1 MAEEIEETT
10 QSVPATSGP
19 SNPLYLE
26 RTGVRQYVARN
37 ARGAEVLVGD
47 GPGRFSP
54 GDLLKLALAG
64 CNAMSS
70 DVHVLLRFW
79 ATILLR
85 LPEFQ
90 PSTTRP
96 KTVSPRWRSSSFK
109 IFQLSVRKRPL
120 HFFDVPRPRLSVA
133 ARSLT
138 QFLTRFRTLCTSLR
152 SRFANSESRSAFRR
166 CLPLG
171 L

>member
-70 DVHVLLRFW
+70 DARFAAGVSAEYDEAEDRFTSMEIELLQDLSALSEEEVASLLRR
-79 ATILLR
+79 AEAAIERRCTIAH
-85 LPEFQ
+85 
-90 PSTTRP
+90 
-96 KTVSPRWRSSSFK
+96 TVSHPLPHTLHIASE
-109 IFQLSVRKRPL
+109 QVR
-120 HFFDVPRPRLSVA
+120 
-133 ARSLT
+133 
-138 QFLTRFRTLCTSLR
+138 
-152 SRFANSESRSAFRR
+152 
-166 CLPLG
+166 
-171 L
+171 

>member
-10 QSVPATSGP
+10 QSVPAASGP

-37 ARGAEVLVGD
+37 ARGAEILVGD

-70 DVHVLLRFW
+70 DARFAAVLGDDF
-79 ATILLR
+79 AQI
-85 LPEFQ
+85 PEFQ

-96 KTVSPRWRSSSFK
+96 KTASLRWKLSSFR
-109 IFQLSVRKRPL
+109 ISQRLVRKKLLR
-120 HFFDVPRPRLSVA
+120 FFDVPRPQSSVTALSHI
-133 ARSLT
+133 
-138 QFLTRFRTLCTSLR
+138 QFLTRSRTLCTLLR
-152 SRFANSESRSAFRR
+152 SGFANSESRSAFRR